1 MKIGL
6 VCPYN
11 IARGGGVQEIVRAMR
26 TELELRGHTAKI
38 ITPQPK
44 DVTGF
49 NTQGVLFL
57 GSSTDF
63 RSPLHTTTQL
73 SVSVDTEAI
82 EQMIEIEQ
90 FDILHFHEPWV
101 PFFSRQI
108 LTRSSSVNVATFH
121 AKIPE
126 TLMSRTVVK
135 VVTPYLRGVLK
146 YLHQLTAVSD
156 AAAEYV
162 SGLTEQPI
170 TIIPNGIDL
179 DRYKKPLQSRN
190 SKKLR
195 TILYIGRLERRKG
208 VNYLLKAY
216 HLFSERQ
223 AGVELII
230 AGDGPDREKL
240 ELMVEELHIP
250 RVHFLGHISEEKKLD
265 LLAKSDLFCSPAI
278 YGESFGIVLLE
289 AMASGLVTVAGN
301 NSGYEGVLQGIGG
314 MSLVNSKDTIEF
326 TRRISL
332 MLDEAPLRTVWQ
344 NWAADYVQQFSYQ
357 KIVEQYEM
365 IYEQSRRSAPVK
377 LPVLNANA

>member
-44 DVTGF
+44 DVAGF

-332 MLDEAPLRTVWQ
+332 MLNEAPLRTVWQ

-365 IYEQSRRSAPVK
+365 IYEQSRQLAPVK